1 MIFTIK
7 SNIMNTEKE
16 KTNCEEANRKFMW
29 KIKMRL
35 RRLFYVEYSPR
46 YIRFKGD
53 LCTYKEYLHVIQIN
67 MNDDEKEK
75 NWTAQALVLC
85 EKAIDK
91 LKERKIDEG
100 WKMLHAAKRLEV
112 YGNEFIRKAIII
124 ELREEANK
132 LNEWRKN
139 SILKIIGF
147 GDEKKDLDISPEE
160 LGKALKIRD
169 EFYHAL
175 YYTNLLTRGQFN
187 LLFLILALIIGLGL
201 WYINCYEFPEKCVMS
216 VMNVRNL
223 TGILLFGLL
232 GSTTSSIFHF
242 RNSQSSSRIP
252 EILSNTSI
260 TMSRIF
266 VGAGFSVF
274 IFVLLNSEIAA
285 SINLFSFTIDTCYDF
300 FTIAFV
306 SGFSERLALSS
317 IQKII
322 GKKE

>member
-1 MIFTIK
+1 
-7 SNIMNTEKE
+7 MNTKEEKAD
-16 KTNCEEANRKFMW
+16 NEESSNKFML

-35 RRLFYVEYSPR
+35 RRLFYVEYAPR

-53 LCTYKEYLHVIQIN
+53 LCTYKEYLHVMQIN

-75 NWTAQALVLC
+75 NWTTQALVLC

-112 YGNEFIRKAIII
+112 YGNESIRKAIII

-147 GDEKKDLDISPEE
+147 GDEKKDLEISPEE

-169 EFYHAL
+169 EFYHTL
-175 YYTNLLTRGQFN
+175 YYTNRLTRGQFN
-187 LLFLILALIIGLGL
+187 WLFLILALIIVLGL
-201 WYINCYEFPEKCVMS
+201 VFIFINDFTKDDA
-216 VMNVRNL
+216 MNIMNFRNL

-232 GSTTSSIFHF
+232 GATTSSIFHF

-274 IFVLLNSEIAA
+274 IFVLLNSQITA
-285 SINLFSFTIDTCYDF
+285 SINLFSFTIDSCYDF

>member
-1 MIFTIK
+1 MDVK
-7 SNIMNTEKE
+7 EKE
-16 KTNCEEANRKFMW
+16 TIFEESNSKFML
-29 KIKMRL
+29 KFKMRL

-46 YIRFKGD
+46 YMRFKGD
-53 LCTYKEYLHVIQIN
+53 LCTYKEYLCVLQLN

-75 NWTAQALVLC
+75 NWTTKALVLC
-85 EKAIDK
+85 EKAKEK
-91 LKERKIDEG
+91 LDDRKIDEG
-100 WKMLHAAKRLEV
+100 WKMLHAAQRLEV
-112 YGNEFIRKAIII
+112 YGSESIRKAIII
-124 ELREEANK
+124 ELREEAKK

-147 GDEKKDLDISPEE
+147 GDEIKETDISPEE
-160 LGKALKIRD
+160 LEKALKIRD
-169 EFYHAL
+169 QFYHTL
-175 YYTNLLTRGQFN
+175 YYTNRLTRGQFN
-187 LLFLILALIIGLGL
+187 WLFLILGIIIGLGL
-201 WYINCYEFPEKCVMS
+201 LYISFNEFTKTDKMDI
-216 VMNVRNL
+216 MNIRNL

-232 GSTTSSIFHF
+232 GATTSSIFHF

-285 SINLFSFTIDTCYDF
+285 SLKLFSFTLDTCYDF

-306 SGFSERLALSS
+306 SGFSERLALKS
-317 IQKII
+317 IQSII